1 MNLLPLVW
9 FFDDPAGMRWTVL
22 FAGPLTRR
30 MLPGLQRHVVFRAA
44 GEQFVAEHD
53 WINQLP
59 TEAELSYLLQRARSS
74 SG

>member
-1 MNLLPLVW
+1 
-9 FFDDPAGMRWTVL
+9 
-22 FAGPLTRR
+22 